1 MPDAHARTPNLAAT
15 VLAVHD
21 RIVSAAL
28 VAVRAISLRG
38 AVLRDDEARSR
49 RCNSDVEYVRSGV
62 AICHGDADVDG
73 YTRVAWGNRHLLIAA
88 YHER

>member
-1 MPDAHARTPNLAAT
+1 

-28 VAVRAISLRG
+28 LAIATISLRG

-49 RCNSDVEYVRSGV
+49 RCNTDVGYVRSAV

-73 YTRVAWGNRHLLIAA
+73 YTRVASGNRHLPIAA